1 MSKLKFWPQRL
12 LMLLIGVLVTECGSQ
27 LFVALDIGADP
38 FMVLV
43 QGVSRVTG
51 MSYGSSTTIIMLLC
65 LLVILLTD
73 RRHIRPGT
81 VFTMF
86 CTGPIVD
93 MYASL
98 FGRIIPD
105 SRPLPLTL
113 VLVAIGCVV
122 VGIGIGISVSSEAGA
137 CTNDLISVIVN
148 EKKPSIQLRW
158 ARMGW
163 DAFCIVVGFCMGGTI
178 GIGTVIALTLYGP
191 SLQFFLPVAKTISRV
206 LRLPVQQASKAA

>member
-51 MSYGSSTTIIMLLC
+51 VSYGTSTTLIMLLC
-65 LLVILLTD
+65 LVVILFTD

-93 MYASL
+93 MYAHL
-98 FGRIIPD
+98 FGRIVPD
-105 SRPLPLTL
+105 NRPMALTL
-113 VLVAIGCVV
+113 VLVAIGCVI
-122 VGIGIGISVSSEAGA
+122 VGIGIGISVRSGAGA
-137 CTNDLISVIVN
+137 CPNDLIPVIAD
-148 EKKPSIQLRW
+148 EKSPRLQLRW
-158 ARMGW
+158 ARMDW
-163 DAFCIVVGFCMGGTI
+163 DAFCIAAGFCMGGTI
-178 GIGTVIALTLYGP
+178 GIGTIIALTLYGP
-191 SLQFFLPVAKTISRV
+191 CLQFFLPVAKTISH
-206 LRLPVQQASKAA
+206 LLHLPAQAATEAA

>member
-43 QGVSRVTG
+43 QGVSRVAG
-51 MSYGSSTTIIMLLC
+51 VSYGTSTTLIMLLC
-65 LLVILLTD
+65 LVVILFTD

-93 MYASL
+93 MYAHL
-98 FGRIIPD
+98 FGRIVPD
-105 SRPLPLTL
+105 NRPMALTL
-113 VLVAIGCVV
+113 VLVAIGCVI
-122 VGIGIGISVSSEAGA
+122 VGIGIGISVRSGAGA
-137 CTNDLISVIVN
+137 CANDLIPVIAD
-148 EKKPSIQLRW
+148 EKSPRLQLRW

-163 DAFCIVVGFCMGGTI
+163 DAFCIAAGFCMGGTI
-178 GIGTVIALTLYGP
+178 GIGTIIALTLYGP
-191 SLQFFLPVAKTISRV
+191 CLQFFLPVAKTISH
-206 LRLPVQQASKAA
+206 LLHLPAQAATEAA

>member
-12 LMLLIGVLVTECGSQ
+12 FMLLIGVLVAECGSQ

-43 QGVSRVTG
+43 QGVSRMTG

-93 MYASL
+93 MYATL

-113 VLVAIGCVV
+113 VL

-148 EKKPSIQLRW
+148 EKKPRIQLRW

-191 SLQFFLPVAKTISRV
+191 SLQFFLPVAKAISRV
-206 LRLPVQQASKAA
+206 LRLPVQQASEAA

>member
-12 LMLLIGVLVTECGSQ
+12 FMLLIGVLVTECGSQ

-43 QGVSRVTG
+43 QGVSRLTG

-93 MYASL
+93 MYATL

-137 CTNDLISVIVN
+137 CTNDLISVDR
-148 EKKPSIQLRW
+148 KS
-158 ARMGW
+158 
-163 DAFCIVVGFCMGGTI
+163 VV
-178 GIGTVIALTLYGP
+178 
-191 SLQFFLPVAKTISRV
+191 
-206 LRLPVQQASKAA
+206 

>member
-27 LFVALDIGADP
+27 LFVALDIGVDP

-43 QGVSRVTG
+43 QGVSRMTG

-93 MYASL
+93 MYATL

-105 SRPLPLTL
+105 NRPLPLTL

-148 EKKPSIQLRW
+148 EKKPRIQLRW

-163 DAFCIVVGFCMGGTI
+163 D
-178 GIGTVIALTLYGP
+178 L
-191 SLQFFLPVAKTISRV
+191 SLIHI
-206 LRLPVQQASKAA
+206 

>member
-43 QGVSRVTG
+43 QGVSRVAG
-51 MSYGSSTTIIMLLC
+51 VSYGTSTTLIMLLS
-65 LLVILLTD
+65 LVVILFTD

-93 MYASL
+93 MYAHL
-98 FGRIIPD
+98 FGRIVPD
-105 SRPLPLTL
+105 NRPM
-113 VLVAIGCVV
+113 I
-122 VGIGIGISVSSEAGA
+122 
-137 CTNDLISVIVN
+137 
-148 EKKPSIQLRW
+148 KKK
-158 ARMGW
+158 G
-163 DAFCIVVGFCMGGTI
+163 
-178 GIGTVIALTLYGP
+178 
-191 SLQFFLPVAKTISRV
+191 
-206 LRLPVQQASKAA
+206 